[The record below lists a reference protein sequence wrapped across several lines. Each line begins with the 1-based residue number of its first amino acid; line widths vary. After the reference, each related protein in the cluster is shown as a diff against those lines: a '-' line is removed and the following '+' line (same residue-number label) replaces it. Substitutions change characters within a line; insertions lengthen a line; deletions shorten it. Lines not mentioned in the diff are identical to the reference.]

1 MKFNKKFKLISL
13 LVFVSGIL
21 MGSFLEKSET
31 KLNVIMAGV
40 DEKGNS
46 VCVNK
51 SQVFLFK
58 KMNGENKIIFHYHDA
73 LSKEAIVSKS
83 FPDAE
88 TLETYWDQLVRNW

>member
-1 MKFNKKFKLISL
+1 MNFKSQY
-13 LVFVSGIL
+13 FVALFLFFVTGFL
-21 MGSFLEKSET
+21 TGSFLEKPET
-31 KLNVIMAGV
+31 KLKVILAGV

-51 SQVFLFK
+51 SQVYLFK
-58 KMNGENKIIFHYHDA
+58 KLNSENRIIFHYHDA

-88 TLETYWDQLVRNW
+88 TLETYWDQLIRNW